1 MGSSRLPEEEQKA
14 TFPGVFCVAVER
26 RETSYITSMVHCA
39 RPKITA
45 ATANAAVSSFII
57 AVPAIVKTTQP

>member
-26 RETSYITSMVHCA
+26 RETSYITVMVHCA

-45 ATANAAVSSFII
+45 ATANAACKLNALSAPIY
-57 AVPAIVKTTQP
+57 